1 MRTTERLVLRPFR
14 EADLEPWA
22 ALNADPAVTEY
33 LGEPLSRDECDRI
46 ASAVNERY
54 AADGFGFLAVERR
67 TRRSVPGRG
76 RPHP

>member
-14 EADLEPWA
+14 EEDLEPWA

-54 AADGFGFLAVERR
+54 AADGIRVPRGRASY
-67 TRRSVPGRG
+67 RRSVPRRG